1 MPQSVKDWSA
11 TQQGLKVRL
20 SLVKVVA
27 NPLSRRAFC
36 DIDAK
41 NGLFTGKTAQ
51 AAELRI
57 V

>member
-27 NPLSRRAFC
+27 NPLSRRAFR
-36 DIDAK
+36 DIDIK